1 MFNGRPLD
9 FRQLWVD
16 GQKATRARDVEDF
29 ENMHRICSVDEK
41 TETLYV
47 PAAAVRQITDGKGAL
62 KSRYAEMVLHQMWC
76 VANLRIRSVQ
86 VWEIV
91 RQSVSISPRVVSSLN
106 IPGRVLW

>member
-62 KSRYAEMVLHQMWC
+62 KSRYAEWYFTRCGVWLIFGFVLC
-76 VANLRIRSVQ
+76 RF
-86 VWEIV
+86 
-91 RQSVSISPRVVSSLN
+91 
-106 IPGRVLW
+106 GR

>member
-41 TETLYV
+41 TEISLCACRRRSADYG
-47 PAAAVRQITDGKGAL
+47 GKGSV
-62 KSRYAEMVLHQMWC
+62 KVK
-76 VANLRIRSVQ
+76 IRRKGTSPDGVCGQSSVQ
-86 VWEIV
+86 LLSWF
-91 RQSVSISPRVVSSLN
+91 
-106 IPGRVLW
+106 GR